1 MLVWYHKTKSEFRT
15 QITRSRDPSQYRY
28 SSIEQ
33 TPCDVTH
40 RTVGTVDVTHRAAAT
55 GDVTHRTVG
64 TVDVAHRAAAT
75 GDVTHRT
82 AGTGDVTYRTAGTG
96 TPSSGRPARRVVGWT
111 DRANLGTIVFRG
123 PASPWSAPPSA
134 GGWRARGATGR
145 GRCCSPLLGRWCW
158 RKPVWWDQLMGARPG
173 QPGRHAAATAA
184 QISAAHSP
192 PAEK

>member
-1 MLVWYHKTKSEFRT
+1 MLVWYHTTKSEFRT

-40 RTVGTVDVTHRAAAT
+40 RTVGTVDVT
-55 GDVTHRTVG
+55 
-64 TVDVAHRAAAT
+64 HRAAAT

-173 QPGRHAAATAA
+173 RHAAATAA
-184 QISAAHSP
+184 QTSAAHSP